1 MFLFRCQVPRIFD
14 PKPAKD
20 LHTNPKPTP
29 QLHSKTSPSTMFKL
43 PTGTTVMKGSSIN
56 SGRSIYD
63 PEDYV
68 QEISCGI
75 FNQLS
80 RGLEQTSSEQPQC
93 DLYCD
98 EVLPTELNYFN
109 LDCQS
114 TLGKKRNREQ
124 FIDESPWKVDG
135 LASGGELRAT
145 KMYVNV

>member
-1 MFLFRCQVPRIFD
+1 
-14 PKPAKD
+14 
-20 LHTNPKPTP
+20 
-29 QLHSKTSPSTMFKL
+29 MFKL

-63 PEDYV
+63 PEDFTQV
-68 QEISCGI
+68 ISCAI
-75 FNQLS
+75 FYPLS
-80 RGLEQTSSEQPQC
+80 PGSEQTSSEQPQC
-93 DLYCD
+93 DLSCD
-98 EVLPTELNYFN
+98 EVLKPGLNCFK

-145 KMYVNV
+145 KMHVNV

>member
-63 PEDYV
+63 PEDFTQV
-68 QEISCGI
+68 ISCAI
-75 FNQLS
+75 FYPLS
-80 RGLEQTSSEQPQC
+80 PGSEQMSN
-93 DLYCD
+93 DLHCD
-98 EVLPTELNYFN
+98 EVLPTELNYFK

-145 KMYVNV
+145 KMHVNV